1 MEMGRAGFYP
11 PVWVYLTKPGITSI
25 RANVSG
31 SVLVQFDLPVPEHP
45 KITLTIRDQRG
56 YNLYGINNLL
66 LGKALNVEPDGRLR
80 TRISFDCDLQ
90 AGEYALTFRLENSL
104 SESVCE
110 LMDKKVNAA
119 IFRVFNSPKCFDAVV
134 NLHGAFEPVPFCCET
149 RATQ

>member
-1 MEMGRAGFYP
+1 M
-11 PVWVYLTKPGITSI
+11 
-25 RANVSG
+25 
-31 SVLVQFDLPVPEHP
+31 QFDLPVPEHP

>member
-1 MEMGRAGFYP
+1 MGVLDEARDYFDSGER
-11 PVWVYLTKPGITSI
+11 VWVE
-25 RANVSG
+25 
-31 SVLVQFDLPVPEHP
+31 VLVQFDLPVPEHP

-66 LGKALNVEPDGRLR
+66 QGKALNVEPDGRLR
-80 TRISFDCDLQ
+80 ARISFDCDLQ

-110 LMDKKVNAA
+110 LMDKQVNAA

-134 NLHGAFEPVPFCCET
+134 NLHGAFEPVSFCCET